1 MQANKEVIQIAN
13 HFQTQGLITQASM
26 HGSGNIND
34 TYLVISD
41 EGISYILQRVNTD
54 IFTTPEHVMQNM
66 RIVTQH
72 IQQHIHRQK
81 LLWKTQHVILTTDGE
96 DHYSTEEGSFWR
108 MISFIKE
115 SKSFDIIDSHH
126 RAFQLGKALGLF
138 HALMDDLP
146 KERINSIIEGFHIA
160 PNYLMQYE
168 EACLSGSTS
177 GGTLED
183 VAHRLIEKHKASI
196 SLLEDA
202 KSAGTLPLRI
212 IHGDPKINNI
222 MFDLKSDH
230 AISMIDL
237 DTVQLGL
244 LHYDIG
250 DCARSS
256 CNPLGEEER
265 ERWREVQFDT
275 EGFKYL
281 WRGYLSRTHHLFSEA
296 EYDAIYD
303 ALFILTFETGLRFF
317 TDYLNGDI
325 YFKTHYPQN
334 NLYRGL
340 VQLVLAESIH
350 KQRDPLQKI
359 ISEEQERITGK
370 TTVRS

>member
-1 MQANKEVIQIAN
+1 MHLNQEIIQIAN

-41 EGISYILQRVNTD
+41 EGISYILQKVNTD
-54 IFTTPEHVMQNM
+54 IFTAPEHVMQNM
-66 RIVTQH
+66 CIVTQH
-72 IQQHIHRQK
+72 IQHHIHTQK
-81 LLWKTQHVILTTDGE
+81 LLWKTQHVILTTDQK
-96 DHYSTEEGSFWR
+96 DHFSTEGGSFWR

-146 KERINSIIEGFHIA
+146 KEHIRPIIEDFHIA
-160 PNYLMQYE
+160 PNYLKQYE
-168 EACLSGSTS
+168 EACLSSS
-177 GGTLED
+177 KAGGTLQD
-183 VAHRLIEKHKASI
+183 LAHRLIEKHKSHI

-202 KSAGTLPLRI
+202 KAAGTLPLRI

-222 MFDLKSDH
+222 MFDVKSDN

-256 CNPLGEEER
+256 CNPWGEEEQ
-265 ERWREVQFDT
+265 ESWKEVQFDT
-275 EGFKYL
+275 EGFRYL
-281 WRGYLSRTHHLFSEA
+281 WRGYLSKTHQLFSAA
-296 EYDAIYD
+296 EYDSVYD
-303 ALFILTFETGLRFF
+303 ALFILAFETGLRFF
-317 TDYLNGDI
+317 TDYLNGDT
-325 YFKTHYPQN
+325 YFKTHYPEN

-340 VQLVLAESIH
+340 VQFMLAESIH
-350 KQRDPLQKI
+350 NQRDILQKI
-359 ISEEQERITGK
+359 ISEE
-370 TTVRS
+370 